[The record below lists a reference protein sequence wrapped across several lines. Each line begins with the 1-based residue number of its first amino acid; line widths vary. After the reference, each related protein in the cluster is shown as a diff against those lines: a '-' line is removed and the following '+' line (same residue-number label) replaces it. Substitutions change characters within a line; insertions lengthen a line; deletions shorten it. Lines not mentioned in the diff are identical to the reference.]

1 MFLLKKNLKSCG
13 FYLIRENLAFLLKE
27 TKKKPSGRLVDVRD
41 LILYRSY

>member
-27 TKKKPSGRLVDVRD
+27 TQKKPVGATGRRQGFNTL
-41 LILYRSY
+41 S